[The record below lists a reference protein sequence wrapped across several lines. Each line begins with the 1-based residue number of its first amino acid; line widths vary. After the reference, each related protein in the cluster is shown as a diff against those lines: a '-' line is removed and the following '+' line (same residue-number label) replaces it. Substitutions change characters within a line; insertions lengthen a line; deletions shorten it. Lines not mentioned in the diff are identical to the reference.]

1 MKKQLLLGCALF
13 LLCSHDMYLKPDP
26 YFLEANTPATID
38 LFNGTFEKSENVIAR
53 SRMVDASLVGNGSRM
68 ALDSTMWRDRDS
80 STVLDFTTGAA
91 GTWVAGVSTRAR
103 NIELSAADFNDYLE
117 HDGVLDMLQWRRD
130 NDALGQDAVEK
141 YSKHV
146 KTIFQV
152 GDQVSDDWKTVLGY
166 PIEFVPLENPYE
178 LHPGHTLEVQLLWQ
192 GEPLANQLVYV
203 GAPAGHLHEEADHA
217 HGEKGDHTHDNDATH
232 AHGDSEDHMHDHE
245 GNQAHTHEADHQHD
259 EAGDHMHDHEGS
271 QSHTHEADHQHD
283 HEGDHAHESES
294 DHTHGEGMAEGHRHV
309 LSEPLRTDSD
319 GKVRVSLPAEG
330 AYYLRTIHMT
340 RSEAPGLTHE
350 SNWATLT
357 FAIGEGHSHSHGTEP
372 HSHVEEGGIPSYV
385 YWIGSLLLL
394 AVLFFW
400 FKRKG

>member
-1 MKKQLLLGCALF
+1 MKKQFLLGCAFF

-26 YFLEANTPATID
+26 YFLEPNTPATID

-53 SRMVDASLVGNGSRM
+53 NRMLDASLVGNGSRM
-68 ALDSTMWRDRDS
+68 PLDSTMWRDKDS
-80 STVLDFTTGAA
+80 TTVLDFTTGEA

-103 NIELSAADFNDYLE
+103 DIELSATAFNDYLE
-117 HDGVLDMLQWRRD
+117 HDGVLDMLQWRRE
-130 NDALGQDAVEK
+130 NGALEEDAVEK

-178 LHPGHTLEVQLLWQ
+178 LHPGHTLQVRLLWQ
-192 GEPLANQLVYV
+192 EKPLADQLVYV
-203 GAPAGHLHEEADHA
+203 GAPSGHV
-217 HGEKGDHTHDNDATH
+217 HGETTHSHGEEGEHTHQAEAMEESHTHDT
-232 AHGDSEDHMHDHE
+232 SL
-245 GNQAHTHEADHQHD
+245 Q
-259 EAGDHMHDHEGS
+259 
-271 QSHTHEADHQHD
+271 
-283 HEGDHAHESES
+283 
-294 DHTHGEGMAEGHRHV
+294 
-309 LSEPLRTDSD
+309 LRTD
-319 GKVRVSLPAEG
+319 AEG
-330 AYYLRTIHMT
+330 IVKVNLTSEGAWYLRTIYMT
-340 RSEAPGLTHE
+340 RSEEPGLTHE

-357 FAIGEGHSHSHGTEP
+357 FAVGEGHSHSHGGEA
-372 HSHVEEGGIPSYV
+372 HSHSEEGGIPSWV

>member
-1 MKKQLLLGCALF
+1 MKKQFLLVCAF
-13 LLCSHDMYLKPDP
+13 FFLCSHDMYLKPDP
-26 YFLEANTPATID
+26 YFLEPNTPATID

-68 ALDSTMWRDRDS
+68 ALDSAMWRDRDS
-80 STVLDFTTGAA
+80 STVLDFTTGGP

-166 PIEFVPLENPYE
+166 PIEFVPLENPYQ

-192 GEPLANQLVYV
+192 GKPLPNQLVYV
-203 GAPAGHLHEEADHA
+203 GAPTGHLHEEADHT
-217 HGEKGDHTHDNDATH
+217 HGEEGGHTHDDDSDHTHV
-232 AHGDSEDHMHDHE
+232 DS
-245 GNQAHTHEADHQHD
+245 
-259 EAGDHMHDHEGS
+259 GDHMHDHEGD
-271 QSHTHEADHQHD
+271 QAHTHE
-283 HEGDHAHESES
+283 EGMSES
-294 DHTHGEGMAEGHRHV
+294 HEHL
-309 LSEPLRTDSD
+309 LSEPLRTDGD

-330 AYYLRTIHMT
+330 AYYLRTIHMI
-340 RSEAPGLTHE
+340 RSESPGLTHE

-357 FAIGEGHSHSHGTEP
+357 FAIGQGHSHSHGAEA
-372 HSHVEEGGIPSYV
+372 HSHGEEGGIPSYV